1 MREITVAFRITPEQD
16 EKLHKAAAMYRE
28 KGYMVGMST
37 DDLFRALLQMGSRY
51 LIDEKLNFAE
61 TNAAG
66 VPARTEKGEE
76 AE

>member
-1 MREITVAFRITPEQD
+1 MRKITVTFQITPEQD

-28 KGYMVGMST
+28 KGYMAGMST
-37 DDLFRALLQMGSRY
+37 DDLFRALLQMGSLY
-51 LIDEKLNFAE
+51 LIDEKLKFAE